1 MTGRAATKVEAGY
14 VRRALISGNAIGA
27 VTMACFFGVGAAL
40 NSGSD
45 LGALQSAV
53 FGTVIGVIAGGAGG
67 LVAGGLVA
75 LVVAATKNVDVRLSA
90 ACAGAAA
97 AVAPMLMLIAV
108 LGSRD
113 GMIAIIQPPFV
124 ALTVTAGV
132 IAAGLTPYVRTG
144 HRRKRRLEVR
154 AMDHDRA

>member
-14 VRRALISGNAIGA
+14 VRRALISGTAIGA

-40 NSGSD
+40 NSGGSD
-45 LGALQSAV
+45 LGTLQSAV

-97 AVAPMLMLIAV
+97 AGAPMLMFIAV

-124 ALTVTAGV
+124 ALAITAGV

-144 HRRKRRLEVR
+144 HRRNRRTR
-154 AMDHDRA
+154 HAG